1 MESLLLWRSTAH
13 WCGEWRRWL
22 LPFYPTD
29 LLIIPHNHLSPAPCR
44 DRVLLTELMRTD
56 SLCGQATGAE
66 LSMLSFS
73 QSSHPWVGL
82 PPAKKRNQGGQR
94 EATSVTL
101 GKTPLQRETSGKKN
115 EGSHLVQQI
124 FIASLN
130 TKQYVRCQSSSLNS
144 VPLDS
149 VTLKIQMCWSWNIN
163 QSPLPHRPNWNI
175 SETSNTPC
183 FRYW

>member
-1 MESLLLWRSTAH
+1 MWWVKEVAFTFLSHWLVNNPPQPSIPSPLQGQSFADWTNENRFSLWTSHRGWTEHAQLLPVLSSLSGTSSCQEEKSRGTERGYECHPWEDSPTEGNIRQE
-13 WCGEWRRWL
+13 EWR
-22 LPFYPTD
+22 F
-29 LLIIPHNHLSPAPCR
+29 
-44 DRVLLTELMRTD
+44 
-56 SLCGQATGAE
+56 
-66 LSMLSFS
+66 
-73 QSSHPWVGL
+73 
-82 PPAKKRNQGGQR
+82 PP
-94 EATSVTL
+94 
-101 GKTPLQRETSGKKN
+101 
-115 EGSHLVQQI
+115 VQQI